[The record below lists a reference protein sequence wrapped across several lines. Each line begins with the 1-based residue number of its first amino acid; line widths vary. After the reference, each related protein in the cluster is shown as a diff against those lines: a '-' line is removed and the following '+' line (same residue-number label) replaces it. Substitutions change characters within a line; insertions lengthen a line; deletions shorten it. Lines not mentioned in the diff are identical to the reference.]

1 MGGKQGQKRPKME
14 KEPFKKESL
23 SIKDSPLCKKRSRE
37 RKGPLQPA
45 AIATL
50 ELEYKDHMTQIFKI
64 D

>member
-1 MGGKQGQKRPKME
+1 ME